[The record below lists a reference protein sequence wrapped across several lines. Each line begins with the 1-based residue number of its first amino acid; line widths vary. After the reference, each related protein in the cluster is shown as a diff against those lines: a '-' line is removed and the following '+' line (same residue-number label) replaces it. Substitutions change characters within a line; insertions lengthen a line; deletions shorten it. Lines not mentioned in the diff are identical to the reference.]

1 MIDAKSGE
9 MSDTRGGGSGGSGG
23 GGGGVGESQAATRP
37 RKVLVLGSGGLRIGQ
52 AGEFDYSGSQA
63 LKALREEGIVT
74 VLINPNIA
82 TIQTSEGMAD
92 ATYFLPVTPEFARK
106 VIEKERPDGILLSF
120 GGQTALNCGIALDRD
135 GTLAEFGVRVL
146 GTPVRAIELTE
157 DRELFARTLGEIG
170 IDTPRS
176 EAATDIEA
184 AVAAARRIG
193 FPVMLRAAYA
203 LGGSGSG
210 RCRDEA
216 SLRKRCARAL
226 AVAPQVLVEEWLGGW
241 KEIEYEVVRDAY
253 DNCVTVCNM
262 ENFDPLGIHT
272 GESIVVAPSQTLND
286 AEYQLLRSVSIRLV
300 RRLGIVGEC
309 NVQFALDPDSNAYRV
324 IEVNAR
330 LSRSSALASKATGFP
345 LAFVAAKLGLGQ
357 ALSDI
362 ENRMTGAT
370 KSCFEPALDYCV
382 VKVPRWDLGKFPEAD
397 RAIGSEMKSVGEV
410 MSIGRSFEE
419 ALQKAL
425 RMTETGVPGL
435 VADPGVPAGAALRAA
450 LTTPTD
456 RRIFSVYK
464 ALAEGMSVDKIHAI
478 TKIDA
483 WFLSKMAGVLEIER
497 LLARIGAGGGSGT
510 GGPAGGG
517 QPDDA
522 LLREAKRAGFSDAR
536 IGELCGMSESALRA
550 LREGFGIKP
559 SVRQIDT
566 LAAEFPAR
574 TNYLYMT
581 YADLA
586 RDGIAI
592 PGGAESGVAGFGGT
606 HHLVQ
611 SGGESGTPGRGDVQ
625 PSGRGVMVLGSGP
638 YRIGSSVEFD
648 WCCVNAVQTA
658 RASGRHTIMVNCNP
672 ETVSTDWDV
681 CDRLYFEELSLERV
695 LDIRDFER
703 PEGLVL
709 SMGGQVPNNLAL
721 ALDAAGTVILG
732 TPASSIDKAENRHKF
747 SALCD
752 ELGVRQPAWSEL
764 TTRADAA
771 AFARE
776 VGYPVLVRPSY
787 VLSGAAMKVAWDDA
801 SLAGALDLAEG
812 LSSEHPVVVT
822 KFIEGAKEVEI
833 DAVARRGEILFHT
846 LTEHV
851 ENAGIHS
858 GDATIV
864 LPAQRIYL
872 ATARKARDIAASLAA
887 ALDITGPFNIQ
898 FLAQDNRVS
907 VIELNLRA
915 SRSFPFCSKVAR
927 VNMIDLATRALLGE
941 KVARVES
948 SALDLGWVGVK
959 AAQFSFAR
967 IHGADPVSGVEM
979 ASTGEV
985 GCVGTSLDDA
995 FLKAMLS
1002 VGYRRPLRKVLLSTG
1017 PIADKVEFLESARAL
1032 RDMDCALYASEGT
1045 ARFLETN
1052 GVTAT
1057 ALHWPLERRQ
1067 PNIETLI
1074 RERAFDLVI
1083 NVPKDNREREL
1094 RNDGIIRRLAVDFDI
1109 PLITNIKVARRF
1121 IRSLARERENGLEIR
1136 PWEEYR

>member
-1 MIDAKSGE
+1 
-9 MSDTRGGGSGGSGG
+9 MSDDIR
-23 GGGGVGESQAATRP
+23 RP
-37 RKVLVLGSGGLRIGQ
+37 NKVIVLGSGGLRIGQ

-63 LKALREEGIVT
+63 LKALREEGIATILV
-74 VLINPNIA
+74 NPNIA

-92 ATYFLPVTPEFARK
+92 ATYFLPVTPEFVRK

-135 GTLAEFGVRVL
+135 GTLAEFGVTVL

-157 DRELFARTLGEIG
+157 DRELFAKTLGEIG

-176 EAATDIEA
+176 EAATDLEGA
-184 AVAAARRIG
+184 LAAAGRIG
-193 FPVMLRAAYA
+193 YPVMLRAAYA

-210 RCRDEA
+210 MCRDEA
-216 SLRKRCARAL
+216 VLRKRCARAL

-241 KEIEYEVVRDAY
+241 KEIEYEVMRDAY
-253 DNCVTVCNM
+253 DNCITVCNM

-300 RRLGIVGEC
+300 RHLGIVGEC
-309 NVQFALDPDSNAYRV
+309 NVQFALDPLSDSYRV

-345 LAFVAAKLGLGQ
+345 LAFVAAKLGLGH
-357 ALSDI
+357 ALIEI

-425 RMTETGVPGL
+425 RMTEIGVPGL
-435 VADPGVPAGAALRAA
+435 VADETVPAGPQLRAA
-450 LTTPTD
+450 LRTPTD
-456 RRIFSVYK
+456 RRIFAVYK
-464 ALAEGMSVDKIHAI
+464 ALAEGMSVDKLHAI
-478 TKIDA
+478 TKIDR
-483 WFLSKMAGVLEIER
+483 WFLSKMAGVLAVER
-497 LLARIGAGGGSGT
+497 RLALVGAGGGGDAQ
-510 GGPAGGG
+510 GGAARL
-517 QPDDA
+517 DA
-522 LLREAKRAGFSDAR
+522 ELLRDAKRSGFSDAR
-536 IGELCGMSESALRA
+536 IGELSGMSETSVRS
-550 LREGFGIKP
+550 LRESFGIRP
-559 SVRQIDT
+559 LVRQIDT

-586 RDGIAI
+586 GDGEAYSN
-592 PGGAESGVAGFGGT
+592 AS
-606 HHLVQ
+606 
-611 SGGESGTPGRGDVQ
+611 GRGDVE

-648 WCCVNAVQTA
+648 WCCVNAVETA
-658 RASGRHTIMVNCNP
+658 RKSGRHTIMVNCNP

-709 SMGGQVPNNLAL
+709 SMGGQIPNNLAL

-732 TPASSIDKAENRHKF
+732 TPASSIDRAENRHKF

-752 ELGVRQPAWSEL
+752 ELGIRQPAWKEL
-764 TTRADAA
+764 TTRADAL
-771 AFARE
+771 AFANE
-776 VGYPVLVRPSY
+776 VGYPVLIRPSY

-801 SLAGALDLAEG
+801 SLGEALDLAAG

-833 DAVARRGEILFHT
+833 DAVAKRGEILFHT

-858 GDATIV
+858 GDATVV

-927 VNMIDLATRALLGE
+927 VNMIELATKAILGE
-941 KVARVES
+941 KAARVEA

-985 GCVGTSLDDA
+985 GCIGTSLDDA

-1017 PIADKVEFLESARAL
+1017 PIADKVEFLDSARAL
-1032 RDMDCALYASEGT
+1032 HDMGCALFASKGT
-1045 ARFLETN
+1045 ASFLEAN
-1052 GVTAT
+1052 GVPAT
-1057 ALHWPLERRQ
+1057 ALHWPLEGRE
-1067 PNIETLI
+1067 PNIETWV

-1083 NVPKDNREREL
+1083 NVPKNNREREL

-1109 PLITNIKVARRF
+1109 PLITNIKIARRF

-1136 PWEEYR
+1136 AWEEYR

>member
-1 MIDAKSGE
+1 
-9 MSDTRGGGSGGSGG
+9 MSDDIR
-23 GGGGVGESQAATRP
+23 RP
-37 RKVLVLGSGGLRIGQ
+37 NKVIVLGSGGLRIGQ

-63 LKALREEGIVT
+63 LKALREEGIST
-74 VLINPNIA
+74 VLVNPNIA

-92 ATYFLPVTPEFARK
+92 ATYFLPVTPEFVRK
-106 VIEKERPDGILLSF
+106 VIEKEKPDGILLSF

-157 DRELFARTLGEIG
+157 DRELFAKTLGEIG

-176 EAATDIEA
+176 EAATDLEGA
-184 AVAAARRIG
+184 LAAAGRIG
-193 FPVMLRAAYA
+193 YPVMLRAAYA

-210 RCRDEA
+210 MCRDEA
-216 SLRKRCARAL
+216 VLRKRCARAL

-241 KEIEYEVVRDAY
+241 KEIEYEVMRDAY
-253 DNCVTVCNM
+253 DNCITVCNM

-300 RRLGIVGEC
+300 RHLGIVGEC
-309 NVQFALDPDSNAYRV
+309 NVQFALDPLSDSYRV

-345 LAFVAAKLGLGQ
+345 LAFVAAKLGLGH
-357 ALSDI
+357 ALIEI

-425 RMTETGVPGL
+425 RMTEIGVPGL
-435 VADPGVPAGAALRAA
+435 VADETVPAGPQLRAA
-450 LTTPTD
+450 LRTPTD
-456 RRIFSVYK
+456 RRIFAVYK
-464 ALAEGMSVDKIHAI
+464 ALAEGMSVDKLHAI
-478 TKIDA
+478 TKIDR
-483 WFLSKMAGVLEIER
+483 WFLSKMAGVLAVER
-497 LLARIGAGGGSGT
+497 RLALVGAGGGGDAQ
-510 GGPAGGG
+510 GGAARL
-517 QPDDA
+517 DA
-522 LLREAKRAGFSDAR
+522 ELLRDAKRSGFSDAR
-536 IGELCGMSESALRA
+536 IGELSGMSETSVRS
-550 LREGFGIKP
+550 LRESFGIRP
-559 SVRQIDT
+559 LVRQIDT

-586 RDGIAI
+586 GDGEAYSN
-592 PGGAESGVAGFGGT
+592 AS
-606 HHLVQ
+606 
-611 SGGESGTPGRGDVQ
+611 GRGDVE

-648 WCCVNAVQTA
+648 WCCVNAVETA
-658 RASGRHTIMVNCNP
+658 RKSGRHTIMVNCNP

-709 SMGGQVPNNLAL
+709 SMGGQIPNNLAL

-732 TPASSIDKAENRHKF
+732 TPASSIDRAENRHKF

-752 ELGVRQPAWSEL
+752 ELGIRQPAWKEL
-764 TTRADAA
+764 TTRADAL
-771 AFARE
+771 AFANE
-776 VGYPVLVRPSY
+776 VGYPVLIRPSY

-801 SLAGALDLAEG
+801 SLGEALDLAAG

-833 DAVARRGEILFHT
+833 DAVAKRGEILFHT

-858 GDATIV
+858 GDATVV

-927 VNMIDLATRALLGE
+927 VNMIELATKAILGE
-941 KVARVES
+941 KAARVEA

-985 GCVGTSLDDA
+985 GCIGTSLDDA

-1017 PIADKVEFLESARAL
+1017 PIADKVEFLDSARAL
-1032 RDMDCALYASEGT
+1032 HDMGCALFASKGT
-1045 ARFLETN
+1045 ASFLEAN
-1052 GVTAT
+1052 GVPAT
-1057 ALHWPLERRQ
+1057 ALHWPLEGRE
-1067 PNIETLI
+1067 PNIETWV

-1083 NVPKDNREREL
+1083 NVPKNNREREL

-1109 PLITNIKVARRF
+1109 PLITNIKIARRF

-1136 PWEEYR
+1136 AWEEYR